1 MITRHYRVKNGTI
14 MNAEHIKGR
23 IDQLLQQSP
32 FAGLSSDIRLALQAQ
47 LQSLL
52 TSANLVTREEFDV
65 QLEVLRRTQAQLAEL
80 EQRLEKLEQE

>member
-1 MITRHYRVKNGTI
+1 

-80 EQRLEKLEQE
+80 EQRLEKLEQG

>member
-1 MITRHYRVKNGTI
+1 

-80 EQRLEKLEQE
+80 EQRLEKLEQEQE

>member
-1 MITRHYRVKNGTI
+1 